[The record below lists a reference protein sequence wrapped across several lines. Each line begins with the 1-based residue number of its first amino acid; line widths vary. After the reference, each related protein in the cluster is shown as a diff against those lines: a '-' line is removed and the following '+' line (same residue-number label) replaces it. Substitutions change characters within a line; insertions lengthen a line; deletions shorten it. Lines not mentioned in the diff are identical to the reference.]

1 MRAPIDGVVMTFQLE
16 TTLKNR
22 PVQPGQ
28 ILMEIAQPDGKLQ
41 LELNMPE
48 KYMGHIEDYRRVIQK
63 DDPNEPLKVKFV
75 MTVDP
80 SNSHLATVTEM
91 HDRAENRGTEETT
104 VEILASIDD
113 PDDLPEA
120 ASAGMGVSAKIY
132 CGKRS
137 LGYVCFNELVAF
149 LQRTVFFWFR

>member
-1 MRAPIDGVVMTFQLE
+1 MLRLANRLRQLRPPADARVSGESGIFPVRAAYGGVRE
-16 TTLKNR
+16 KDR
-22 PVQPGQ
+22 PG
-28 ILMEIAQPDGKLQ
+28 G
-41 LELNMPE
+41 N
-48 KYMGHIEDYRRVIQK
+48 
-63 DDPNEPLKVKFV
+63 
-75 MTVDP
+75 
-80 SNSHLATVTEM
+80 
-91 HDRAENRGTEETT
+91 RAENRGTEETT